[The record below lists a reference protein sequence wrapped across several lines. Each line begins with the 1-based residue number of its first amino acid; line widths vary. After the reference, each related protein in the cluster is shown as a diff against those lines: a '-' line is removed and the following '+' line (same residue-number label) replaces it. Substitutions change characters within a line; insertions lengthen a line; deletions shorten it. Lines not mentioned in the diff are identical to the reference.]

1 MEMVVAATGVSFRV
15 TLGEEIKRKQE
26 RMQVSTIDDGDP
38 RVPRDNKL
46 GCMAKITQKQVE
58 KTCISDP
65 TCLSPPL
72 DTKERF
78 RAMMERP

>member
-1 MEMVVAATGVSFRV
+1 MRMEMVVAATGVSFRV

-26 RMQVSTIDDGDP
+26 RVQVSTIDDGDP

-65 TCLSPPL
+65 TCRCPSRYQKRGFEL
-72 DTKERF
+72 
-78 RAMMERP
+78 